1 MSVAFCRYLIDHNN
15 LDPLAFLDAVDQLR
29 RMTPTLPRLMLE
41 HGLLDHDSMLNVF
54 AHQAEQ
60 KISFEASCKA
70 LGLWTDDLEASLATI
85 LGESHQS
92 IFHILLERQLI
103 SPQDLIAAMDE
114 FLSTHNRATKDE
126 TGEAA

>member
-15 LDPLAFLDAVDQLR
+15 LDPLVFLDAVDQLR
-29 RMTPTLPRLMLE
+29 RMTPTLPRLMFE
-41 HGLLDHDSMLNVF
+41 HKLLDHETMLKVF

-60 KISFEASCKA
+60 KISFESSCKA
-70 LGLWTDDLEASLATI
+70 LGVWTESLESSLATI

-114 FLSTHNRATKDE
+114 FLANHNRVSKDE